1 MPITHRIPKHPTDCD
16 ETLKLVLQNIVF
28 CNQNG
33 YKLVTY
39 EIKPDEV
46 VLNYEPYAS

>member
-1 MPITHRIPKHPTDCD
+1 MPITHTIPKHPTDINK
-16 ETLKLVLQNIVF
+16 TLGLVLDDIKF
-28 CNQNG
+28 SNQNS

-46 VLNYEPYAS
+46 VLNYEPQA